1 MKRLLEDVGSQ
12 MICFVTIYVLAGIFV
27 GPLEGLM
34 SDNPA
39 LWIAKV
45 LPTYYI
51 AQGAHDASQNL
62 GSFGSN
68 LLDVGV
74 ILGSTIVLLV
84 VSAWVL
90 RRQSAVAA
98 MI

>member
-1 MKRLLEDVGSQ
+1 MSAAAAVAGPV
-12 MICFVTIYVLAGIFV
+12 IIIYIVAGLFV
-27 GPLEGLM
+27 GPLGQLL
-34 SDNPA
+34 SNSPA

-45 LPTYYI
+45 LPTYHIPEGVYN
-51 AQGAHDASQNL
+51 ASQKL

-68 LLDVGV
+68 ILDVGV
-74 ILGSTIVLLV
+74 ILGSTTVLLA

-98 MI
+98 AI